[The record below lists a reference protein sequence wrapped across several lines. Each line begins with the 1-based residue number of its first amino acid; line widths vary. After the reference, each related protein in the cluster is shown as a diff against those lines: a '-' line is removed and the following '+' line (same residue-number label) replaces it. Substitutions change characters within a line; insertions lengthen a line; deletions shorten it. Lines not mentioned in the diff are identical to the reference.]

1 MRRLCFL
8 IVFSLLFLVCIAGA
22 TIFGAVRGVVHDPQH
37 RPVTD
42 ASVKLKSAT
51 SDWSQTAV
59 TDQDGAFSFTA
70 VPVGDYLV
78 MVTKSGFAD
87 DQQAVTVVSD
97 SSPTLHFQLKISAV
111 NQTTTLWQKPRKR
124 RMSSP

>member
-1 MRRLCFL
+1 MRRLCLL

-59 TDQDGAFSFTA
+59 TDRDGAFSFTA
-70 VPVGDYLV
+70 VPVGDYLLTV
-78 MVTKSGFAD
+78 RFNRNGAGHLFDHRFKVPPPTGDAD
-87 DQQAVTVVSD
+87 GAVD
-97 SSPTLHFQLKISAV
+97 LGTLKLE
-111 NQTTTLWQKPRKR
+111 KP
-124 RMSSP
+124 